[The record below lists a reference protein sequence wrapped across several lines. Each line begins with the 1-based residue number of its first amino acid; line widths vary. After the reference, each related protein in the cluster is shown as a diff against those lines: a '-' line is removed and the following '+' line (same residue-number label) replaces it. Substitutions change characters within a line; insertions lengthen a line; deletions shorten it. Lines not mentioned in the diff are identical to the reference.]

1 MTTFLLTPAARDDM
15 ADVWRYSSENWGSD
29 QAASYVRSIQHACQ
43 GLADGTRISRPVDI
57 RNGYRKT
64 LVGSHVL
71 YFTQAEGQPVIIVRI
86 LHQSMD
92 VSRHLS

>member
-1 MTTFLLTPAARDDM
+1 MTAFFLTPAARDDM
-15 ADVWRYSSENWGSD
+15 SEVWRYSTETWGSD

-43 GLADGTRISRPVDI
+43 GLADGTRIGHPVDI

-71 YFTQAEGQPVIIVRI
+71 YFTHAQGQSVIVVRI

-92 VSRHLS
+92 VSCHL